1 MSEVNAFG
9 TMLVRFGFTQDAAR
23 YMVSQAGLDCLAE
36 VGYLDDDDAE
46 NLANRVTHSDG
57 SNTVGTG
64 MDAVTTANMGF
75 TVSIR
80 DDSNL
85 HLCMFYLR
93 HCTRTPHTPNVA
105 LLDLD
110 RVRGFHDQRKWEE
123 NFKKTTV
130 EPVINDKDWPRA
142 LENIREFLVSILGD
156 TRVPLAYV
164 IQADHIVPLYAT
176 DPADTYLTVDQDM
189 TYRAPYSGTI
199 FRMTSAMFGITW
211 PTSATH
217 MNAGFMSSLRSK

>member
-9 TMLVRFGFTQDAAR
+9 LPKMPPGTWLVRLGWIAWQKLDTWMMMMRRTLPIVLLTLMVPTQ
-23 YMVSQAGLDCLAE
+23 L
-36 VGYLDDDDAE
+36 
-46 NLANRVTHSDG
+46 
-57 SNTVGTG
+57 NTVGTG